1 MISNLCI
8 KIQFCNTLWEREN
21 PFLKGLFLFLPLLH
35 PRDVIGAFLS
45 LKGGTGKTTTT
56 VNLGVGLAR
65 LGKKVLLVDAPF
77 NSFIK
82 IVKQDAETG
91 KTIPYAGAGFKIYD
105 PDGNPV
111 TMTFTYPTPTTIDVF
126 YTNAEGSLV
135 TPEKLPFGKG
145 YSIP

>member
-1 MISNLCI
+1 M
-8 KIQFCNTLWEREN
+8 
-21 PFLKGLFLFLPLLH
+21 
-35 PRDVIGAFLS
+35 
-45 LKGGTGKTTTT
+45 
-56 VNLGVGLAR
+56 
-65 LGKKVLLVDAPF
+65 
-77 NSFIK
+77 
-82 IVKQDAETG
+82 KQDAETG

-145 YSIP
+145 TLLSRYRLPTAMSSTKHPCTSMSRRIIPQKKAGLR

>member
-1 MISNLCI
+1 MTADNHTEYV
-8 KIQFCNTLWEREN
+8 FCRPLPHTPTPEN
-21 PFLKGLFLFLPLLH
+21 YQT
-35 PRDVIGAFLS
+35 I
-45 LKGGTGKTTTT
+45 
-56 VNLGVGLAR
+56 NN
-65 LGKKVLLVDAPF
+65 APF
-77 NSFIK
+77 TSFIK

-145 YSIP
+145 YSRWI

>member
-1 MISNLCI
+1 M
-8 KIQFCNTLWEREN
+8 REGKS
-21 PFLKGLFLFLPLLH
+21 FSQRAFYILPLLH
-35 PRDVIGAFLS
+35 PRNVIGAFLP

>member
-1 MISNLCI
+1 M
-8 KIQFCNTLWEREN
+8 
-21 PFLKGLFLFLPLLH
+21 
-35 PRDVIGAFLS
+35 
-45 LKGGTGKTTTT
+45 
-56 VNLGVGLAR
+56 GVGLAR
-65 LGKKVLLVDAPF
+65 LGRKVLLVDAPF

>member
-1 MISNLCI
+1 M
-8 KIQFCNTLWEREN
+8 
-21 PFLKGLFLFLPLLH
+21 P
-35 PRDVIGAFLS
+35 

-145 YSIP
+145 YSIPYPSARTPSAISPAWIMRWRGFQSVWR